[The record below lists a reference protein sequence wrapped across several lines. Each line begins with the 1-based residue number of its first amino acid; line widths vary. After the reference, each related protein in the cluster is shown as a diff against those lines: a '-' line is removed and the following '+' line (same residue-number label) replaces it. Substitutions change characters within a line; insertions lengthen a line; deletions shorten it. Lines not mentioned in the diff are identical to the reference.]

1 MRLRTLHSNMAIFTA
16 PSILFFALT
25 GAFQLFDLHES
36 HGSYRAPVLIERLG
50 RLHKDQVFAREDRHP
65 NADPDKPVGGTP
77 GIAGTAAPAAAA
89 VDAGDPV
96 SASVLKWFF
105 LLVTLVLA
113 STTGLGL
120 WLGLRRSPRRSL
132 SWFLLLSGLVLP
144 VVIVVL

>member
-1 MRLRTLHSNMAIFTA
+1 MRLRTLHSDMAIFTA

-36 HGSYRAPVLIERLG
+36 HGSYRAPVLIEKLG
-50 RLHKDQVFAREDRHP
+50 RLHKDQVFARENRHP
-65 NADPDKPVGGTP
+65 DADTDKPAGAP
-77 GIAGTAAPAAAA
+77 GIMEVAAPALAA
-89 VDAGDPV
+89 DAGDPV
-96 SASVLKWFF
+96 SAGVLKWFF

-120 WLGLRRSPRRSL
+120 WLGLRRSLRRPL

-144 VVIVVL
+144 VVIVAL